1 MARKITMTGDKAQYI
16 ENRAK
21 EVVADDR
28 EIRMEGEHARYE
40 EHAGTVVA
48 HYPLYGDS
56 ETGLRQYEF
65 LVRGGYIANTTHEQH
80 FLYLMG
86 YTTNQPEG
94 VKPIE
99 WLTTKEQLHKMLQRR
114 FQILLEKK
122 ELTDELTNTQLEV
135 DKTYEGLSKK
145 AQEAVAAL
153 DQATADYVMFC
164 DADDRFINDIALSL
178 IMGACQKSLPS
189 VLPPELPL
197 RRTTS

>member
-21 EVVADDR
+21 DVVADDR

-56 ETGLRQYEF
+56 KTGLKQYEF

-99 WLTTKEQLHKMLQRR
+99 WLTTKEQLHKMLLRR
-114 FQILLEKK
+114 FHIPLEKK
-122 ELTDELTNTQLEV
+122 ELTDAQLKRLAHDCFV
-135 DKTYEGLSKK
+135 DPKGNG
-145 AQEAVAAL
+145 
-153 DQATADYVMFC
+153 
-164 DADDRFINDIALSL
+164 IDIPKPREEFSQMMDNLL
-178 IMGACQKSLPS
+178 NNFP
-189 VLPPELPL
+189 
-197 RRTTS
+197 T

>member
-1 MARKITMTGDKAQYI
+1 MVRKITMTGDKAQYI

-28 EIRMEGEHARYE
+28 EIRMEGEYARYE

-122 ELTDELTNTQLEV
+122 ELTDAQLKRLAPDCFV
-135 DKTYEGLSKK
+135 DKKGNGIE
-145 AQEAVAAL
+145 
-153 DQATADYVMFC
+153 
-164 DADDRFINDIALSL
+164 IP
-178 IMGACQKSLPS
+178 KSREENTTMMD
-189 VLPPELPL
+189 ELL
-197 RRTTS
+197 RNFPT